1 MKYKVTPK
9 YKGIYKSL
17 PYSRNDMISRRI
29 SQLCRI
35 YKPKYDV
42 IKTKEFYDVDNI
54 LNTYNKS
61 CEFIIQSKN
70 FVKEC
75 VSIAESEYMFK
86 ALRFYDYLQSE
97 IMCKVRAKRFTRHV
111 IRKQIFG
118 K

>member
-9 YKGIYKSL
+9 CKRIYKSL

-35 YKPKYDV
+35 YEPKYDV
-42 IKTKEFYDVDNI
+42 IKTKEFYDVDN
-54 LNTYNKS
+54 NKS

-75 VSIAESEYMFK
+75 VRIAENEYMFK
-86 ALRFYDYLQSE
+86 ALRFYGYLQSE

-111 IRKQIFG
+111 IHKQIFG

>member
-1 MKYKVTPK
+1 MKYKVK
-9 YKGIYKSL
+9 YLYPPYKSL
-17 PYSRNDMISRRI
+17 PYSRNDMISRRT

-42 IKTKEFYDVDNI
+42 IKTKKFYEVDNI
-54 LNTYNKS
+54 LNTYNNKS

-70 FVKEC
+70 FIKEC
-75 VSIAESEYMFK
+75 VSIAESEYIFK
-86 ALRFYDYLQSE
+86 ALRFYGYLQSE

-111 IRKQIFG
+111 INNFFG